1 MEFVTE
7 PEESATEDVGVHVDS
22 MACHR
27 MHVLSEAS
35 SAAPGPGL
43 GKSLKGQ
50 ASQALLFPFLGCDSG
65 LREG

>member
-1 MEFVTE
+1 M
-7 PEESATEDVGVHVDS
+7 HVDS

-50 ASQALLFPFLGCDSG
+50 ASQALLFPFLGCESG